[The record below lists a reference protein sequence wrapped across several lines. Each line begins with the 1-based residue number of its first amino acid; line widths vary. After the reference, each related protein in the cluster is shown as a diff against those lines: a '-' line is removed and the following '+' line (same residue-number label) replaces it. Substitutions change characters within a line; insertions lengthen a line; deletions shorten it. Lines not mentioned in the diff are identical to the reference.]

1 MEIKVYKGKLKEL
14 SDLMTSHPKAPQN
27 TGHTGFLKLFFEA
40 QLSRSLVTVGA
51 LCLAGVFEGVG
62 VAFLLPV
69 IAALTGGVD
78 MMAGSGTGDITLAAR
93 GFFEV
98 LNIPFTLG
106 WMLFVMMA
114 FLILKT
120 AIAILAM
127 REVGKTAAG
136 VTAHLREKMIR
147 ALLGASWP
155 SYITLPLG
163 RAGSALGQEAE
174 RVSQYYL
181 MACTTLSDIFLI
193 LVYFALAL
201 VMSWQM
207 SLAAVVAGIILM
219 LSLRGLVKVTR
230 AAGMQQTHS
239 LNDLLKRLSDSLGS
253 VKAIKSMGREEHYAG
268 LLMKDVTL
276 LQGAHRRSYF
286 SKEFLRLSREPIL
299 ALFLAVGLYASS
311 EIFKADLPSMLVLA
325 LVFLRMVMK
334 FMSIQ
339 SNYQRMVEQESAF
352 TSMHGLLSDLEGKAE
367 VFAGTKTPSLD
378 KAITLKDLSFSYQM
392 EGHAV
397 VLKDLSQTFKA
408 KSLNMI
414 VGPSGSG
421 KTTILDLLIGFYAP
435 QAGGILIDDTPLS
448 AIDMKA
454 WRRSISYVPQ
464 DSGLFNDSVRNNIT
478 LGDES
483 VSDAD
488 IYDALRKAG
497 AYDFTIALA
506 KGLEENIGER
516 GQRLSG
522 GQRQRIAIARALVR
536 KPLLLL
542 LDEPTSALD
551 HDNETALMDVLKTIK
566 NDLTILMITHNQA
579 LKKWAD
585 TVLEMRP

>member
-1 MEIKVYKGKLKEL
+1 MTL
-14 SDLMTSHPKAPQN
+14 SPSPKP
-27 TGHTGFLKLFFEA
+27 GHAGFLKLFFEA
-40 QLSRSLVTVGA
+40 RLSRSLLTVGA

-69 IAALTGGVD
+69 IAALTGG
-78 MMAGSGTGDITLAAR
+78 MGLMAGTGAGDITLAAR
-93 GFFEV
+93 GFFEAFH
-98 LNIPFTLG
+98 IPFTLG

-114 FLILKT
+114 FLLIKMV
-120 AIAILAM
+120 IAILAM
-127 REVGKTAAG
+127 REVGKTAAL
-136 VTAHLREKMIR
+136 VTANLREKMIR

-163 RAGSALGQEAE
+163 RAGSALGPEAE

-181 MACTTLSDIFLI
+181 MACTTLADAFLI

-207 SLAAVVAGIILM
+207 SVAALVAGFILM

-230 AAGMQQTHS
+230 AAGMQQTRS

-253 VKAIKSMGREEHYAG
+253 VKAIKSMGREGHYAD

-276 LQGAHRRSYF
+276 LQGAHRKSYF

-299 ALFLAVGLYASS
+299 ALFLAVGLYASAA
-311 EIFKADLPSMLVLA
+311 IFKADLPSMLVLA

-352 TSMHGLLSDLEGKAE
+352 ASMHGLLSDLEGKAE
-367 VFAGTKTPSLD
+367 VFTGTKTPVLE
-378 KAITLKDLSFSYQM
+378 KAIALKDISFSYQT
-392 EGHAV
+392 EAHST
-397 VLKDLSQTFKA
+397 VLKNLSQDFKA
-408 KSLNMI
+408 RSLNMI

-435 QAGGILIDDTPLS
+435 QSGEILIDGVGFSD
-448 AIDMKA
+448 IDMKA
-454 WRRSISYVPQ
+454 WRQSISYVPQ

-483 VSDAD
+483 VSEAD
-488 IYDALRKAG
+488 IVEALRKAG
-497 AYDFTIALA
+497 AYEFTIALA
-506 KGLEENIGER
+506 NGLEENIGER

-551 HDNETALMDVLKTIK
+551 HENETALMEVLKALK
-566 NDLTILMITHNQA
+566 SDLTILMITHNQG

-585 TVLEMRP
+585 HVLEMTP